1 MRMALRACS
10 LLVTTVL
17 AGGAQSRAQTIP
29 PAEPA
34 RENALLAAQ
43 QNERIISLI
52 DQLADQA
59 RQADDLI
66 FAVRAQSQ
74 AATLIWPYDPERAR
88 AIYRRAFNS
97 LT

>member
-1 MRMALRACS
+1 MQSASPDGASDWPVQDLPSGQIASFLIQASLDSPGCDKFAVMRMALRACS

-43 QNERIISLI
+43 QNERII
-52 DQLADQA
+52 
-59 RQADDLI
+59 
-66 FAVRAQSQ
+66 
-74 AATLIWPYDPERAR
+74 
-88 AIYRRAFNS
+88 
-97 LT
+97 